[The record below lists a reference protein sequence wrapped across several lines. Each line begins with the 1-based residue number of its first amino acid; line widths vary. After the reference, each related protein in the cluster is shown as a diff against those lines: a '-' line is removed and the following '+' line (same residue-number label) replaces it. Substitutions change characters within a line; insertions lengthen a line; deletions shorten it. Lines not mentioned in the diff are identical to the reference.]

1 MKVTYQNSD
10 ICDFFQN
17 RQNDK
22 LLELVHFK
30 YTDWYKNITD
40 SKIWLNFPW
49 TSISLIYPR
58 TALFWAVAW
67 SFSLM

>member
-30 YTDWYKNITD
+30 YTDW
-40 SKIWLNFPW
+40 
-49 TSISLIYPR
+49 
-58 TALFWAVAW
+58 
-67 SFSLM
+67 

>member
-1 MKVTYQNSD
+1 MKVTYQNWD

-30 YTDWYKNITD
+30 YTGRVTKMFKN
-40 SKIWLNFPW
+40 KIGLNFPW
-49 TSISLIYPR
+49 TSISLIYPSS
-58 TALFWAVAW
+58 TALF
-67 SFSLM
+67 

>member
-1 MKVTYQNSD
+1 MMKVTYQNSD

-30 YTDWYKNITD
+30 YTDWYTNITN

-49 TSISLIYPR
+49 TSISLIYPIR
-58 TALFWAVAW
+58 
-67 SFSLM
+67 